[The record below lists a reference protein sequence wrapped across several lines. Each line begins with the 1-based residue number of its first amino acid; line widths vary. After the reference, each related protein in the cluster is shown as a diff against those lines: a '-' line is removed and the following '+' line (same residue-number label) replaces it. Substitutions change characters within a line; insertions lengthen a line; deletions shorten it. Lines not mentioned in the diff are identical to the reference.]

1 MKKIYDGI
9 YNKLYPYLFTA
20 TLPFDA
26 RVLNALCLTG
36 FLATV
41 LSMAGH
47 LIEGSTWQIWTLKIF
62 MLVAIL
68 LLFLLAN
75 RFNLFNVGSW
85 LAMIFFSNVIFPL
98 VFIWN
103 GGFSSGTSAY
113 FVLTI
118 VIIVLLS
125 KGSARACMLLVH
137 FAVLGACY
145 YVNWYYPDLIIQ
157 LSETQQF
164 IDSIITFLIAGSL
177 IGLMIVIMRHMYLL
191 EQERAEKA
199 SRAKGDFLAQMSH
212 EMRTPMNAII
222 GMSAVAKQTNDPE
235 RMQDSINKIEIASK
249 HLLGVINDILDMSK
263 IEAGK
268 LDLDDSDFD
277 FYKRIEHTVQ
287 VNNFRI
293 EDKRQRFIIRVDKNI
308 PRFLKGDG
316 QRLSQVITNL
326 LSNAVKFTPVG
337 GTIKLIVRLIGETDG
352 LYNIETSISDTG
364 IGITDDQMLRL
375 FNSFEQADNT
385 TSRKYGGTGLGLA
398 ISRKIVELMGGDIWV
413 DSIPGEG
420 SRFTFTIMLPLA
432 SSERGNDD
440 DTDAQDWSSSYKGM
454 FAGHRVLLAEDI
466 EINREVL
473 FSLLEDTGIEIDYA
487 EDGREVVNMFAGN
500 PSKYEMILM
509 DIQMPEMD
517 GYEATRTIRAMPVPY
532 ATEVPIVAMTANVFK
547 DDIDQS
553 KAAGMNDHIGKPL
566 IRHEVIG
573 VLRKYIGESGRQA
586 GAGVSMDTSPA
597 TLTEKTA

>member
-1 MKKIYDGI
+1 MKKIYDSV
-9 YNKLYPYLFTA
+9 YNKLYPYLFTD

-26 RVLNALCLTG
+26 RVLNALCVTG
-36 FLATV
+36 FLATI
-41 LSMAGH
+41 LSMIGH
-47 LIEGSTWQIWTLKIF
+47 LIEGSIWQIWTLKVF
-62 MLVAIL
+62 MLIAIL
-68 LLFLLAN
+68 ILFLIAN
-75 RFNLFNVGSW
+75 KLNFFRLGSW
-85 LAMIFFSNVIFPL
+85 LALIFFSDVIFPL

-125 KGSARACMLLVH
+125 KGPARAWMLLVH
-137 FAVLGACY
+137 FVVLGICY
-145 YVNWYYPDLIIQ
+145 FANWYYPELIIP
-157 LSETQQF
+157 LSATQQF
-164 IDSIITFLIAGSL
+164 IDSIITFLISGSL

-191 EQERAEKA
+191 EQKRAEKA

-222 GMSAVAKQTNDPE
+222 GMSAVAKHTNDPE
-235 RMQDSINKIEIASK
+235 RVRDSINKIEIASK

-293 EDKRQRFIIRVDKNI
+293 EDKKQRFIIRVDKKI

-337 GTIKLIVRLIGETDG
+337 GTIKLIVRLAEEVDG
-352 LYNIETSISDTG
+352 LYKIEISISDTG
-364 IGITDDQMLRL
+364 IGITDDQMTRL

-398 ISRKIVELMGGDIWV
+398 ISKQIVELMGGEIGV
-413 DSIPGEG
+413 ESTLGEG

-432 SSERGNDD
+432 SSEEDNEDD
-440 DTDAQDWSSSYKGM
+440 EDFRDVDSSYEGI

-466 EINREVL
+466 EINREVVL
-473 FSLLEDTGIEIDYA
+473 SLLEDTGLEIDCA
-487 EDGREVVNMFAGN
+487 ENGREAVDMFAKD
-500 PSKYEMILM
+500 PSGYEMIFM

-517 GYEATRTIRAMPVPY
+517 GYEATRTIRAMSIPR

-547 DDIDQS
+547 EDVERS
-553 KAAGMNDHIGKPL
+553 RAAGMNDHIGKPL
-566 IRHEVIG
+566 MRDEVIN
-573 VLRKYIGESGRQA
+573 VILKYIGEPDRQR
-586 GAGVSMDTSPA
+586 
-597 TLTEKTA
+597 